1 MDAKLKYRYEN
12 DLIFSEGENNQI
24 TRKLLINIIE
34 NQELQIELMQ
44 IIIKKLY
51 NMEMKENKKP
61 EDNEKKE

>member
-1 MDAKLKYRYEN
+1 MDTKLKYRYEN
-12 DLIFSEGENNQI
+12 DLILSEGENNQI

-51 NMEMKENKKP
+51 NMEMKENKKQ

>member
-1 MDAKLKYRYEN
+1 MDAKLKYKYEN
-12 DLIFSEGENNQI
+12 DLILSEGENNQI

-51 NMEMKENKKP
+51 NIEMKENKKP
-61 EDNEKKE
+61 EDNKKKE

>member
-1 MDAKLKYRYEN
+1 MDAKLKYKYEN
-12 DLIFSEGENNQI
+12 DLILSEGENNQI